1 MPYRNAPSALDHVG
15 QTDADAAAP
24 CASEDVIVLGVI
36 FVLGTVLA
44 LSGLAAG
51 TSGVTSAAIG
61 MIMALF
67 AVFRVVRDI
76 LCDPPTT

>member
-1 MPYRNAPSALDHVG
+1 MPYRNAPSALEHRG
-15 QTDADAAAP
+15 QSDADAAAP
-24 CASEDVIVLGVI
+24 SVSEDVVVLGVI
-36 FVLGTVLA
+36 FALGTVLA

-67 AVFRVVRDI
+67 AVSRVVRDI
-76 LCDPPTT
+76 LCAPPPV